1 MPLTCNAN
9 QSTGFCVIQIF
20 TNFYSFSKQAGYRNL
35 DFILVIPRNIFKLH
49 TENIHTRDDKIYF
62 YKKIFTQIIL
72 AKRSLELNGL
82 GLLCYSRKRMSL
94 LIRVQ
99 IDSSFSLYII
109 KAGTWWNF
117 RTLVMDKFAR
127 LFAFWHPI
135 FERQKRSDRE
145 SEACCNSRHWLLHLG
160 SLCNNEKIVIIKI
173 HKLLYF

>member
-1 MPLTCNAN
+1 MQTTRLV
-9 QSTGFCVIQIF
+9 SVWYKFLQIF
-20 TNFYSFSKQAGYRNL
+20 TVFPSRLAIEIWIL
-35 DFILVIPRNIFKLH
+35 ILVIPRNIFKLH
-49 TENIHTRDDKIYF
+49 TENIHTRYDKIYF

-72 AKRSLELNGL
+72 SKRSLELNGL

-117 RTLVMDKFAR
+117 RTLFMDKFAR

-135 FERQKRSDRE
+135 FKRQKRSDRE
-145 SEACCNSRHWLLHLG
+145 SEACCNSRH
-160 SLCNNEKIVIIKI
+160 
-173 HKLLYF
+173 

>member
-1 MPLTCNAN
+1 MQTNRLASVWYN
-9 QSTGFCVIQIF
+9 FLQIF
-20 TNFYSFSKQAGYRNL
+20 TVFPSRLAIEIWIL
-35 DFILVIPRNIFKLH
+35 ILVIPRNIFKLH
-49 TENIHTRDDKIYF
+49 TENIHTRYDKIYF

-72 AKRSLELNGL
+72 SKRSLELNGL

-117 RTLVMDKFAR
+117 RTLLMDKFAR

-135 FERQKRSDRE
+135 FKRQKRSDRE
-145 SEACCNSRHWLLHLG
+145 SEACCNSRH
-160 SLCNNEKIVIIKI
+160 
-173 HKLLYF
+173 

>member
-1 MPLTCNAN
+1 MQTNRLV
-9 QSTGFCVIQIF
+9 SVWYKFLQIF
-20 TNFYSFSKQAGYRNL
+20 TVFPSRLAIEIWNL
-35 DFILVIPRNIFKLH
+35 ILVIPRNIFKLH
-49 TENIHTRDDKIYF
+49 TENIHTRYDKIYF

-72 AKRSLELNGL
+72 SKRSLELNGL

-99 IDSSFSLYII
+99 IDSSFSVYII

-117 RTLVMDKFAR
+117 RTLFMDKFAR

-135 FERQKRSDRE
+135 FKRQKRSDRE

-173 HKLLYF
+173 NKMLYF

>member
-1 MPLTCNAN
+1 MQTNRLV
-9 QSTGFCVIQIF
+9 SVWYKFLQIF
-20 TNFYSFSKQAGYRNL
+20 TVFPSRLAIKIWNL
-35 DFILVIPRNIFKLH
+35 ILVIPRNIFKLH
-49 TENIHTRDDKIYF
+49 TENIHTRYDKIYF

-72 AKRSLELNGL
+72 SKRSLELNGL

-99 IDSSFSLYII
+99 IDSPFSVYII

-117 RTLVMDKFAR
+117 RTLFMDKFAR

-135 FERQKRSDRE
+135 FKRQKRSDRE

-173 HKLLYF
+173 NKMLYF

>member
-1 MPLTCNAN
+1 MQTNRLASVWYN
-9 QSTGFCVIQIF
+9 FLQIF
-20 TNFYSFSKQAGYRNL
+20 TVFPSRLAIEIWIL
-35 DFILVIPRNIFKLH
+35 ILVIPRNIFKLH
-49 TENIHTRDDKIYF
+49 TENIHTRYDKIYF

-72 AKRSLELNGL
+72 SKRSLELNGL

-117 RTLVMDKFAR
+117 RTLFMDKFAR

-135 FERQKRSDRE
+135 FKRQKRSDRE
-145 SEACCNSRHWLLHLG
+145 SEACCNSRH
-160 SLCNNEKIVIIKI
+160 
-173 HKLLYF
+173 